1 MYFWL
6 VMAGA
11 LLHAAFMILEMYPW
25 GEPLLL
31 ALVAQRALGPQDKFK
46 EGPQRKL
53 VATIVHNAGIY
64 NAILAGGFFWA
75 LTVGPGARDTVRV
88 LMAGAALA
96 GCFGTVTLRPI
107 GPNSIATG
115 VQALLGVCGFLF
127 L

>member
-6 VMAGA
+6 VLAGA
-11 LLHAAFMILEMYPW
+11 LLHAAFMILEMFPW

-31 ALVAQRALGPQDKFK
+31 ALVAQRALGPENQFK
-46 EGPQRKL
+46 NESQQKL

-75 LTVGPGARDTVRV
+75 LTIGPGARDTVRV

-96 GCFGTVTLRPI
+96 GCFGTVTLKPI